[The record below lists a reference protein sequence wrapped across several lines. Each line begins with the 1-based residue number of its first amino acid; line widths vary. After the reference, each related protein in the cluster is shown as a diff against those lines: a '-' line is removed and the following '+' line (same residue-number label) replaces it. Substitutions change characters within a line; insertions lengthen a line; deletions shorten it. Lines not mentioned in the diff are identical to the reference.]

1 MSDKITT
8 LKHDYEI
15 PEATISV
22 EVAFVGKKAIRKLL
36 KKSERPTWANQ
47 QRIQEPDE
55 LLFRQK
61 FTEQALVDIKN
72 ATYRDV
78 KYLLEPESEFRPPK
92 GKTWKDN
99 FEMNDD
105 HKKILAQESNE
116 VFWNFL
122 FQAAREA
129 SLYIEAQ
136 EVKEKSNL
144 EPGSGTKPAKKD

>member
-1 MSDKITT
+1 MTDKITT
-8 LKHDYEI
+8 LKHNYEI
-15 PEATISV
+15 PDKTISV

-36 KKSERPTWANQ
+36 KKSERPSWQNQ

-78 KYLLEPESEFRPPK
+78 KYLLEPESEFSPPN
-92 GKTWKDN
+92 GKNWEDD
-99 FEMNDD
+99 FEMTEEY
-105 HKKILAQESNE
+105 KKILAEEANE

-136 EVKEKSNL
+136 EVKEKQNL
-144 EPGSGTKPAKKD
+144 GRGSSTKPAK